1 MRHDTRARQRRR
13 ATLAGAV
20 AAGALI
26 LAGCAPAEQTPTLTW
41 YTNPDDGG
49 QAKIA
54 AQCTDA
60 ANGRYRIETS
70 MLPTDAASQRE
81 QLTRRLAAGDTSMDI
96 MSLDPPFVP
105 ELAEPGFLAPVPE
118 EMQAYAKDNAL
129 EAPSRPPA
137 GRTSSSRSRSGPTRS
152 CSGTAS
158 RSPRPRGWTCP
169 SPSRGTS

>member
-60 ANGRYRIETS
+60 ANGRYRVETS

-105 ELAEPGFLAPVPE
+105 ELAEPGFLDRKSVV
-118 EMQAYAKDNAL
+118 
-129 EAPSRPPA
+129 
-137 GRTSSSRSRSGPTRS
+137 
-152 CSGTAS
+152 
-158 RSPRPRGWTCP
+158 
-169 SPSRGTS
+169 

>member
-1 MRHDTRARQRRR
+1 PLVRHDTRARQRRR

-70 MLPTDAASQRE
+70 MLPTDAGSQRE
-81 QLTRRLAAGDTSMDI
+81 QLTRR
-96 MSLDPPFVP
+96 
-105 ELAEPGFLAPVPE
+105 
-118 EMQAYAKDNAL
+118 
-129 EAPSRPPA
+129 
-137 GRTSSSRSRSGPTRS
+137 
-152 CSGTAS
+152 
-158 RSPRPRGWTCP
+158 
-169 SPSRGTS
+169 